1 MKARDVLLEVMQE
14 QPDEEATADPAAA
27 IDCSRQLRSQVLKQ
41 LDTQTVLRVLSI
53 LCDESVCKAQRATLI
68 TNTNILEIQRLI

>member
-14 QPDEEATADPAAA
+14 QPDEEAAADSAAA
-27 IDCSRQLRSQVLKQ
+27 NDSSRQLRSQVLKQ

-53 LCDESVCKAQRATLI
+53 VCDESVCKAQLATLL
-68 TNTNILEIQRLI
+68 ILTFSKILASA